1 MALAFQPEI
10 WAAELKVALEAVQ
23 VFASP
28 LVVNRKYE
36 GDITG
41 PGDTVHIPSLK
52 DPTIRNYTKHTDIT
66 IDDIDDSEE
75 TLTIDQAKYFAFEVD
90 DMEKKFTLTA
100 NIAIS
105 ESARRA
111 AYLLRREVD
120 SRVAKEAAD
129 KAGIQIDTTNI
140 ADPSDAYE
148 LLVQLSV
155 ELDDNDVSEAGRYVV
170 VTPAFHG
177 QLLLDNRFVGAGTQ
191 DSALT
196 NGLVGQAAGFT
207 IVKSTNV
214 ADGDDDG
221 KVIIA
226 GNNNAISYAEALTQI
241 ESARME
247 KRFADLAKGLLVY
260 GTNVIRPEQL
270 VAANVVVQNQFSS

>member
-1 MALAFQPEI
+1 MSLAFQPEI

-41 PGDTVHIPSLK
+41 PGDTVHIPSLA
-52 DPTIRNYTKHTDIT
+52 DPTIRDYKKHTDIVVDE
-66 IDDIDDSEE
+66 IDDDEE

-90 DMEKKFTLTA
+90 DLEKRFTLTG
-100 NIAIS
+100 NIAIG

-120 SRVAKEAAD
+120 SRIAAQAAAE
-129 KAGIQIDTTNI
+129 AGIQIDNTSV
-140 ADPSDAYE
+140 ADPSEAYE
-148 LLVQLSV
+148 LLVELSV
-155 ELDDNDVSEAGRYVV
+155 QLDENEVSEAGRFVV

-191 DSALT
+191 DSVLA
-196 NGLVGQAAGFT
+196 NGRVGQAAGFT
-207 IVKSTNV
+207 VVKSTNV
-214 ADGDDDG
+214 ADGTG
-221 KVIIA
+221 GSKVIIA

-260 GTNVIRPEQL
+260 GSNVIRPEQL
-270 VAANVVVQNQFSS
+270 VAANVVVGGTFSS